1 MFKIELQEN
10 EREVLAVT
18 LDKSLSDLINEI
30 AHTDDRDYKNF
41 LNDRKGTLVGI
52 RKMLHLEE

>member
-10 EREVLAVT
+10 ERDVLATT

-41 LNDRKGTLVGI
+41 LNDRKVTLVGI
-52 RKMLHLEE
+52 RKMLHLDE

>member
-1 MFKIELQEN
+1 MFKIQLQEN

-41 LNDRKGTLVGI
+41 LNGRKETLVAI
-52 RKMLHLEE
+52 RKMLRLEE